1 MNEYIIQVLQSL
13 KPLVKRDEVEEFAV
27 VIRDREGVWGEIV
40 VFFDRHSLLEC
51 FFYFLLFSF
60 SLSYSQPQF

>member
-27 VIRDREGVWGEIV
+27 VIRDREGVWGEII
-40 VFFDRHSLLEC
+40 VFF
-51 FFYFLLFSF
+51 
-60 SLSYSQPQF
+60 